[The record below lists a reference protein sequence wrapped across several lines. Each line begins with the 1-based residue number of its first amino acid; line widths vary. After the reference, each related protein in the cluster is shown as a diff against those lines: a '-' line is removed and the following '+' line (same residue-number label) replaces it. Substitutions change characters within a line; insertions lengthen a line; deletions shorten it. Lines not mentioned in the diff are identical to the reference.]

1 MAQSR
6 RRFLASGV
14 LASLATVLAGCQG
27 SDGDTEDGGD
37 GDNGDG
43 GGDTEDGGGGD
54 SENGGGDGDT
64 TQSTATDDG
73 SGDGGGE
80 VTVEMGGSAF
90 DPRNLEIEVGTT
102 VVWANQDSFGHTVTS
117 ASDNWSLD
125 REVSGGGSTSFTFD
139 AEGVYDVYC
148 RFHGGEDLSGMSMKV
163 AAGAATIE
171 NPLGSGSGDDGGT
184 TGDDTTTT
192 GGGGGEGSG
201 GGGGGGSAGS
211 Y

>member
-73 SGDGGGE
+73 SGDGGE
-80 VTVEMGGSAF
+80 VTVDMGGSEF

-163 AAGAATIE
+163 AAGDATID

-184 TGDDTTTT
+184 TGDDTTT
-192 GGGGGEGSG
+192 SG
-201 GGGGGGSAGS
+201 GGGGGGAAGP